1 MRPARSI
8 GSATAIAISLV
19 STWFAAACTGDDPS
33 INGAP
38 ETPDAIVPSNDG
50 GGENEAS
57 SSADTAPPP
66 DAPPAPQNKTSW
78 AYYAGT
84 EGYEDLPVAV
94 RDDGYAFAATR
105 YTASLPDLPASPNA
119 AAMMLVLLDSNGRQ
133 VWRKGIVPALSGA
146 RFDPAAVAFDTAGD
160 IYLAGTSNSSA
171 DFGGGVMLTTSALFS
186 QTYGFVVKLRRSD
199 GQGVWAKTFT
209 SPSQGSVGALALR
222 GDTIAIAGAFSQSMT
237 LDKVGGGQTT
247 LSATNVPFFVA
258 ALDRTTGNAKWAKS
272 TEAQVASGSPTNTAT
287 GVALDDAANV
297 YVAGSFRGAL
307 SGLGASLVMIGN
319 EANGFVASL
328 DAATG
333 MPRWSRR
340 FGSTSA
346 TSGLRV
352 QGLAAAQ
359 GIVAIGGQVPA
370 GTDFGDAKPVGTSGV
385 TDAFVAGFDP
395 ATGAPKWNAVLGG
408 DDDGSDGEAIN
419 ALAVD
424 RWNQVVAVGDYRKTF
439 AVNGTALVTP
449 PTIPGS
455 NPPIPA
461 RCFFGVKIDAT
472 GKPVWAKSIA
482 STVLFSG
489 KSAAAHKSGSFVV
502 AGNLKGSNVDLGA
515 GVVVSTGTSNSN
527 LGIMGWTP

>member
-1 MRPARSI
+1 MRAARSI
-8 GSATAIAISLV
+8 GSATAIAISVV

-33 INGAP
+33 INGAS
-38 ETPDAIVPSNDG
+38 ETPDAFVPSNDG
-50 GGENEAS
+50 GGEIEAS

-66 DAPPAPQNKTSW
+66 EAPPAPQNKTSW
-78 AYYAGT
+78 AYYVGT
-84 EGYEDLPVAV
+84 EGLQEVPVAV
-94 RDDGYAFAATR
+94 ADDGYSFAATR
-105 YTASLPDLPASPNA
+105 YTASIPDLPASPNA
-119 AAMMLVLLDSNGRQ
+119 AAMMLVLLDANGKQ
-133 VWRKGIVPALSGA
+133 VWRKGVVPARTGA
-146 RFDPAAVAFDTAGD
+146 NFVPTAVAFDTAGD
-160 IYLAGTSNSSA
+160 IYVAGWSNSAA
-171 DFGGGVMLTTSALFS
+171 DFGGGVMLTTSALVS
-186 QTYGFVVKLRRSD
+186 QAYGFVVKLRRSD

-209 SPSQGSVGALALR
+209 SVSQAFIGALAVR
-222 GDTIAIAGAFSQSMT
+222 GDTIAIAGTFSQSMA
-237 LDKVGGGQTT
+237 LDKVGGGQTN
-247 LSATNVPFFVA
+247 LSAANPPFFVA
-258 ALDRTTGNAKWAKS
+258 ALDRATGNAKWAKS
-272 TEAQVASGSPTNTAT
+272 AEAQVASGPPTNTAS

-319 EANGFVASL
+319 EENGSVASL
-328 DAATG
+328 AAATG

-340 FGSTSA
+340 FGSASA

-359 GIVAIGGQVPA
+359 GVVAIGGQVPA
-370 GTDFGDAKPVGTSGV
+370 GTDFGDMKPVGTSGA

-408 DDDGSDGEAIN
+408 DDGGYDGEAIN

-449 PTIPGS
+449 PVMGS
-455 NPPIPA
+455 NPPIAA

-472 GKPVWAKSIA
+472 GKPIWAKSIA
-482 STVLFSG
+482 STVVFSG
-489 KSAAAHKSGSFVV
+489 RSAAAHKSGSFVV
-502 AGNLKGSNVDLGA
+502 AGELNGSNIDLGA
-515 GVVVSTGTSNSN
+515 GVIVSTGTSNSN